1 MVNDSTGNTD
11 HKDDNTMLVANNRT
25 SLVLVRVSLVA
36 NNRTSLTFSNITA
49 MSKGGIPVGAARQG
63 VRVVRIQT
71 SHTLNTKFV
80 LWLRYPTHYNRYC
93 CAHNIIRTITL
104 SSFFSLLGV
113 LVVACVIAMVSTR
126 VLQQHIA

>member
-1 MVNDSTGNTD
+1 
-11 HKDDNTMLVANNRT
+11 MLVANNRT
-25 SLVLVRVSLVA
+25 SFVLVRVTILVA

-49 MSKGGIPVGAARQG
+49 MSKRGIPVGAARQG

-93 CAHNIIRTITL
+93 CAHKIIRTITV